1 MHKCR
6 KWQSFTRGSGM
17 KTGEEIPFWNKMSLA
32 LNTESKAQIIFELN
46 IDSYVAGTSQI
57 KDESVFDDIRE
68 GFDENAIMVLDRMK
82 RKHSCNFK
90 RGKKI

>member
-1 MHKCR
+1 
-6 KWQSFTRGSGM
+6 
-17 KTGEEIPFWNKMSLA
+17 MSLA
-32 LNTESKAQIIFELN
+32 LNTESKAQIIFELK